1 MPIITESKTRFWGE
15 GSDSILKWATNGSEG
30 AFFERIFGCENR
42 DVPEDWLESKSD
54 SYRLC
59 NMGCKVRKERDGSIS
74 LFMNTIR
81 TIPVGAF
88 EKIASLFPKLH
99 ADGVFIQQDEEFFGS
114 YVIEDGHFLWTQF
127 HNPGRRS
134 GQRYFRFEDFFA
146 DDYRNVDDII
156 QRSVLHVMDLE
167 RRLLRGDSIA
177 RAEMK
182 SLLSEFVDEK
192 NQKAT
197 IGFFFSRLEKK
208 ALCGDKV
215 SQYKLYEDIDS
226 GDYYDDKNIY
236 YRNDNTESEVY
247 DQDWELMKESWL
259 HKAAMNGHA
268 DAQFEMAI
276 HCYSNDNPSVA
287 KEWFKASLKNNC
299 VPAFE
304 SWNEYFY
311 FDADD
316 DDQPFIDEE
325 ILSCLE
331 KQADKSA
338 SVILMRS
345 LADYYQEIQDI
356 QKEEY
361 WRDRASATGD
371 LSDLEE
377 FARSQYRNGNATKA
391 IELYEQAIERGSVKA
406 PLALA
411 RIYESQKRKSDQ
423 GKAIDLFEL
432 ASNRGSSDAAFEL
445 ARRYALGIGVKKDK
459 GEAFEYLEKSYNLLN
474 DDEDADA
481 NTIIYT
487 WLCLEAGLYDFES
500 LKIDKSELAHE
511 FEDNGD
517 FSFFIAQCY
526 NGEDEM
532 ACSLGIKKDKKKYV
546 YWLKKAVKGEEGPAI
561 FTLGTLYY
569 EGTVVKQDYKS
580 AFELFVKHARDKAY
594 TEKREDYSEYYL
606 GLMYQN
612 GYYVPQNLFMAKKWF
627 EISAKAGDEKSKEVL
642 KDVKAQIKTKKL
654 KAQTVS
660 MSAVEIFENCV
671 YNMYEGLYRSSL
683 EDLKNLG
690 AYNDAQQRLKK
701 CLKELNISVADWN
714 EQNEEVYRQADYK
727 LTHREYAD
735 ARDLF
740 ATILGWKDSVKKHEQ
755 ALELANNE
763 TYEEAM
769 QLIKVGDL
777 VEARKRLKSL
787 DDWRD
792 SGAILKDLSKF
803 GYEKLISNANEF
815 IENRK
820 YKKALNELVV
830 ARDSDYKAK
839 DVERIEKDISYC
851 NAFIA
856 IDKKEFE
863 KAQEVFEYLG
873 DWRDS
878 KEQLAEAIEI
888 SNEWRYNRA
897 LYFMDNKEYEKAR
910 EVLSEITG
918 WKDSQDLINLCNSK
932 MESHN

>member
-1 MPIITESKTRFWGE
+1 MPIFTESKTRFWGE
-15 GSDSILKWATNGSEG
+15 GSDTILKWATNGSEG

-81 TIPVGAF
+81 IIPVGAF

-99 ADGVFIQQDEEFFGS
+99 ADGIFIQQTEEFFGS
-114 YVIEDGHFLWTQF
+114 YVIENGHFLWTQF

-134 GQRYFRFEDFFA
+134 GQRNFRFEDFFA
-146 DDYRNVDDII
+146 DDYCDVDDPI
-156 QRSVLHVMDLE
+156 QNSVLHVMDLE
-167 RRLLRGDSIA
+167 RRLLRGDSTA

-182 SLLSEFVDEK
+182 SLLREFVDEK
-192 NQKAT
+192 NQKAS
-197 IGFFFSRLEKK
+197 IGFFFSKLEKK
-208 ALCGDKV
+208 ALCGDKDA
-215 SQYKLYEDIDS
+215 QYKLYEEIDS

-236 YRNDNTESEVY
+236 YRNDEVY

-276 HCYSNDNPSVA
+276 HCYCNDNPSVA

-299 VPAFE
+299 VQAFE
-304 SWNEYFY
+304 SWSEYFCDNAY
-311 FDADD
+311 G

-331 KQADKSA
+331 KQADKSS
-338 SVILMRS
+338 SVLLMKS
-345 LADYYQEIQDI
+345 LADYYQEVQVNS

-361 WRDRASATGD
+361 WRGRASATGD
-371 LSDLEE
+371 LSALEE
-377 FARSQYRNGNATKA
+377 FASFQYRNGSTTTA
-391 IELYEQAIERGSVKA
+391 IELYKQAIAMGSVAA
-406 PLALA
+406 PQALA
-411 RIYESQKRKSDQ
+411 RIYESQKAKSEREKSIALLELA
-423 GKAIDLFEL
+423 GNRGASEAYFEL
-432 ASNRGSSDAAFEL
+432 ACK
-445 ARRYALGIGVKKDK
+445 YALGIVVKKDCSK
-459 GEAFEYLEKSYNLLN
+459 AFEYLMKSYNADGN
-474 DDEDADA
+474 IDAA
-481 NTIIYT
+481 IYI
-487 WLCLEAGLYDFES
+487 WLCLEAGVNAFKS
-500 LKIDKSELAHE
+500 LKVNKTDLLHE
-511 FEDNGD
+511 FEDD
-517 FSFFIAQCY
+517 VDYMYFIAQCY

-532 ACSLGIKKDKKKYV
+532 ACSFGIKKDKKKYV
-546 YWLKKAVKGEEGPAI
+546 YWLKKASEGDESAM

-569 EGTVVKQDYKS
+569 EGTVVKQDYKR
-580 AFELFVKHARDKAY
+580 AFELFLKHANDAEGFRY
-594 TEKREDYSEYYL
+594 LNGEYSQYYL

-612 GYYVPQNLFMAKKWF
+612 GCYVSQNLFMAKKWL
-627 EISAKAGDEKSKEVL
+627 EISAKAGDEKSKEAL
-642 KDVKAQIKTKKL
+642 KDVKALIKARKL
-654 KAQTVS
+654 KPQTAS
-660 MSAVEIFENCV
+660 ICAAESFENGV
-671 YNMYEGLYRSSL
+671 YNMYEGMFRNAVN
-683 EDLKNLG
+683 DLKTLG
-690 AYNDAQQRLKK
+690 TYNDAQQRLEK

-714 EQNEEVYRQADYK
+714 EQNEEVYRRADYM

-740 ATILGWKDSVKKHEQ
+740 ATIFGWKDSAKKHEQ

-763 TYEEAM
+763 IYEAAM

-777 VEARKRLKSL
+777 AEAKKKLKSL

-792 SGAILKDLSKF
+792 SKAILKDLSKF